1 MRQSRMAKP
10 RMLTFKRCLSE
21 PMRINK
27 LRRVRFAFDSWYSGE
42 ENLKLIDRSGWTFF
56 TTLKS
61 NRKVSISKETGYQD
75 LEELDWDAESLRN
88 GQLVRL
94 QKVPFLV
101 RLFKLVANLRRH
113 WMGDN
118 KRPRLQTARGTAGDW
133 KPSSALASGRIS
145 SGI

>member
-1 MRQSRMAKP
+1 
-10 RMLTFKRCLSE
+10 
-21 PMRINK
+21 
-27 LRRVRFAFDSWYSGE
+27 
-42 ENLKLIDRSGWTFF
+42 LIHRSGWTFF

-61 NRKVSISKETGYQD
+61 NRKVCISKETGYQD

-113 WMGDN
+113 
-118 KRPRLQTARGTAGDW
+118 
-133 KPSSALASGRIS
+133 
-145 SGI
+145 